1 MGAVGEVTE
10 ILKSEEDVGQRQQVW
25 HLFAD
30 LRAEK
35 LFMETC
41 HTSRDKI
48 VHFLNLLLPTC
59 STQLNSTSTIA
70 Q

>member
-1 MGAVGEVTE
+1 MGAVGKMTEVQ
-10 ILKSEEDVGQRQQVW
+10 KSEEDVGQRQQVW

-41 HTSRDKI
+41 HTSR
-48 VHFLNLLLPTC
+48 VLL
-59 STQLNSTSTIA
+59 IK
-70 Q
+70 